1 MKDFQYLAPRKLD
14 EAALLMTEHAG
25 SAQLLAGGTDLLIFM
40 RNGRKSP
47 DVIIDAKKI
56 PELTRLNLD
65 AERLTIGAAVSCR
78 TVWEN
83 REVSEKFPAL
93 EDAATLIGGIQ
104 IQGRATFGGNLC
116 NAAPSADTVPP
127 VIVYGASAHIV
138 SARGARDVPV
148 EEICTGPG
156 RTSLADDE
164 ILVSLSIPVPAA
176 NSGAAFLRFIPRNEM
191 DIAVANAAARVDLGE
206 TGETIKAARIA
217 IGAVAP
223 IPLFVEEAGTALNGK
238 PVNDGSIAEAARIAR
253 EAATPINDMR
263 GTIEHRKQLVEVLTT
278 RALQRAIARARGEK
292 KTNNSHG

>member
-14 EAALLMTEHAG
+14 EAAALMAEHAD

-56 PELTRLNLD
+56 PELTRLDLNPD
-65 AERLTIGAAVSCR
+65 SLTIGAAVSCR
-78 TVWEN
+78 TIWEDPEITG
-83 REVSEKFPAL
+83 RFPAL
-93 EDAATLIGGIQ
+93 ADAATLIGGIQ

-127 VIVYGASAHIV
+127 VIVYGATAHIV
-138 SARGARDVPV
+138 SARGERHAPV

-156 RTSLADDE
+156 TTSLAADE
-164 ILVSLSIPVPAA
+164 ILVSLTIPTPPA

-191 DIAVANAAARVDLGE
+191 DIAVANAAARVDLDEAGG
-206 TGETIKAARIA
+206 TFKSARIA

-223 IPLFVEEAGTALNGK
+223 TPLFVEAAGAALGGK
-238 PVNDGSIAEAARIAR
+238 PVNDDAIVAAAQIAR
-253 EAATPINDMR
+253 DAATPINDMR
-263 GTIEHRKQLVEVLTT
+263 GTIEHRKQLVEVLTA
-278 RALQRAIARARGEK
+278 RALRRACDRARGEE
-292 KTNNSHG
+292 

>member
-1 MKDFQYLAPRKLD
+1 MKDFQYLAPRQLD
-14 EAALLMTEHAG
+14 EAAVLMAEHAG

-47 DVIIDAKKI
+47 DVIIDAKQI
-56 PELTRLNLD
+56 PELTRLHLD
-65 AERLTIGAAVSCR
+65 TERLTIGAAVSCR

-83 REVSEKFPAL
+83 TEITDRFPAL
-93 EDAATLIGGIQ
+93 TDAATLIGGIQ

-127 VIVYGASAHIV
+127 VIVYGATAHIV
-138 SARGARDVPV
+138 SARGTRDVPV
-148 EEICTGPG
+148 EQICTGPG
-156 RTSLADDE
+156 LTSLGHDE

-191 DIAVANAAARVDLGE
+191 DIAVANAAARVDLDE
-206 TGETIKAARIA
+206 TGATFKTVRIA

-223 IPLFVEEAGTALNGK
+223 TPLFVEAAGAALNGK
-238 PVNDGSIAEAARIAR
+238 PVSDESIAEAAGIAR
-253 EAATPINDMR
+253 DAATPINDMR

-278 RALQRAIARARGEK
+278 RALRRAITRA
-292 KTNNSHG
+292 NNEE

>member
-14 EAALLMTEHAG
+14 EAAVLMAEHAG

-56 PELTRLNLD
+56 PELSHLGLEGD
-65 AERLTIGAAVSCR
+65 RLTIGAAVSCR
-78 TVWEN
+78 TVWEHPEISA
-83 REVSEKFPAL
+83 RFPAL
-93 EDAATLIGGIQ
+93 TDAATLIGGIQ

-127 VIVYGASAHIV
+127 VIVYGATAHIV
-138 SARGARDVPV
+138 SARGERDVPV

-156 RTSLADDE
+156 LTSLAHDE
-164 ILVSLSIPVPAA
+164 ILVSMSIPAPAA

-191 DIAVANAAARVDLGE
+191 DIAVANAASRVDLDE
-206 TGETIKAARIA
+206 TGKTFKSARIA

-223 IPLFVEEAGTALNGK
+223 TPLFVEAAGAALSGR
-238 PVNDGSIAEAARIAR
+238 PVNEESIAEAAGIAR
-253 EAATPINDMR
+253 DAATPINDMR
-263 GTIEHRKQLVEVLTT
+263 GTIEHRKQLVEVLTART
-278 RALQRAIARARGEK
+278 LRSAIARARGEQQ
-292 KTNNSHG
+292 

>member
-1 MKDFQYLAPRKLD
+1 MKEFQYLAPRKLD
-14 EAALLMTEHAG
+14 EAAVLMAEHAG

-47 DVIIDAKKI
+47 DVVIDAKKI
-56 PELTRLNLD
+56 PELTRLHLD
-65 AERLTIGAAVSCR
+65 GDRLTIGAAVSCR

-83 REVSEKFPAL
+83 TEIIERFPAL
-93 EDAATLIGGIQ
+93 ADAATLIGGIQ

-127 VIVYGASAHIV
+127 VIVYGARAHIV
-138 SARGARDVPV
+138 SASGERDVPV

-156 RTSLADDE
+156 ETSLADDE

-191 DIAVANAAARVDLGE
+191 DIAVANAAARVDLDESGA
-206 TGETIKAARIA
+206 TFRTARIA

-223 IPLFVEEAGTALNGK
+223 TPLFVEAAGAALSGK
-238 PVNDGSIAEAARIAR
+238 PVNDESIAEAADIAR
-253 EAATPINDMR
+253 DAASPITDMR

-278 RALQRAIARARGEK
+278 RALRRAIARAKSEE
-292 KTNNSHG
+292 

>member
-14 EAALLMTEHAG
+14 EAAVLMAEHAG
-25 SAQLLAGGTDLLIFM
+25 SVQLLAGGTDLLIFM

-56 PELTRLNLD
+56 PELSHLGLEGD
-65 AERLTIGAAVSCR
+65 RLTIGAAVSCR
-78 TVWEN
+78 TVWEHPEISA
-83 REVSEKFPAL
+83 RFPAL
-93 EDAATLIGGIQ
+93 TDAATLIGGIQ

-127 VIVYGASAHIV
+127 VIVYGATAHIV
-138 SARGARDVPV
+138 SARGERDVPV

-156 RTSLADDE
+156 LTSLAHDE
-164 ILVSLSIPVPAA
+164 ILVSLSIPAPAA

-191 DIAVANAAARVDLGE
+191 DIAVANAASRVDLDE
-206 TGETIKAARIA
+206 TGATFRSARIA

-223 IPLFVEEAGTALNGK
+223 TPLFVEAAGAALSGR
-238 PVNDGSIAEAARIAR
+238 PVNEESIAEAAGIAR
-253 EAATPINDMR
+253 DAATPINDMR

-278 RALQRAIARARGEK
+278 RALRHAIARAKGASRGQ
-292 KTNNSHG
+292 T

>member
-1 MKDFQYLAPRKLD
+1 MKEFQYLAPRKLD
-14 EAALLMTEHAG
+14 EAAVLMSEHAG
-25 SAQLLAGGTDLLIFM
+25 SAQLLAGGPDLLIFM

-56 PELTRLNLD
+56 PELTHLHLD
-65 AERLTIGAAVSCR
+65 ADQLTIGAAVSCR

-83 REVSEKFPAL
+83 TETSRLFPAL
-93 EDAATLIGGIQ
+93 TDAATLVGGVQ

-127 VIVYGASAHIV
+127 VIVYGATARIA
-138 SARGARDVPV
+138 SARGERDVPV

-191 DIAVANAAARVDLGE
+191 DIAVANAAARVDLDE
-206 TGETIKAARIA
+206 TGTTFKAARIA

-223 IPLFVEEAGTALNGK
+223 TPLFVEAAGAALSGK
-238 PVNDGSIAEAARIAR
+238 PVNDASIAEAARIAR
-253 EAATPINDMR
+253 DAASPINDMR

-278 RALQRAIARARGEK
+278 RALQRAIARAKNEE
-292 KTNNSHG
+292 